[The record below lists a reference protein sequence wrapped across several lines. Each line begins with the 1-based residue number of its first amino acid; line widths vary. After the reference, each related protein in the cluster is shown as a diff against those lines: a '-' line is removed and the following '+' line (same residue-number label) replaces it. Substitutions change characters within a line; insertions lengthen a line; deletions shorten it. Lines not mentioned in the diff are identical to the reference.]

1 MDGARGNSCGGG
13 PAVFPNALPFEFDES
28 WPVPNQVAADYRQ
41 VRECA
46 RVNMSGALHTSA
58 ADGTQFSSRSEPPS
72 TPVRCL
78 EPSSVPLHWL
88 VVGWVGRGAREQRG
102 GTLVWFIY

>member
-1 MDGARGNSCGGG
+1 MDGARGNSGGGG

-46 RVNMSGALHTSA
+46 RVNMSALQRPPHHQCCRHSV
-58 ADGTQFSSRSEPPS
+58 QRSLK
-72 TPVRCL
+72 RCTA
-78 EPSSVPLHWL
+78 SHN
-88 VVGWVGRGAREQRG
+88 QR
-102 GTLVWFIY
+102 